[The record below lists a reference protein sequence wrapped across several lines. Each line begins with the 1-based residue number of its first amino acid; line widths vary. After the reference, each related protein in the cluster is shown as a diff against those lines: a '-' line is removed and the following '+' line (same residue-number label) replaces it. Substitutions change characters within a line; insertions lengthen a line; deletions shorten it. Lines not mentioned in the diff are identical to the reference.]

1 MSETTSHA
9 MKQLIF
15 EHNLTVTLSRNGINP
30 PEDESNVERFYEWM
44 KMIKNKYIDDQELM
58 IPAIRKI
65 SLNQ

>member
-1 MSETTSHA
+1 MNQTTSQV

-15 EHNLTVTLSRNGINP
+15 EHNLAVTLSRNGINP

-44 KMIKNKYIDDQELM
+44 KKIKNKYVDNQELM

>member
-1 MSETTSHA
+1 MSLITSQS

-15 EHNLTVTLSRNGINP
+15 EHNLAVTLSRNGINP

-44 KMIKNKYIDDQELM
+44 KRIKNVYLHDNERMVNAFRIV
-58 IPAIRKI
+58 